1 MIANH
6 AAGPRARYA
15 AGMTESK
22 SEAESSASSAS
33 EDDNKRKFREAL
45 ERKNAKSSGG
55 GDHKDGGAQRP
66 RAHGPVENRREFRR
80 KSG

>member
-1 MIANH
+1 VTANR
-6 AAGPRARYA
+6 AEGPRARYA

-22 SEAESSASSAS
+22 SGAESSAP
-33 EDDNKRKFREAL
+33 EDDAKRKFREAL

-55 GDHKDGGAQRP
+55 GDHKDGGAKKP

>member
-1 MIANH
+1 MAE
-6 AAGPRARYA
+6 AKP
-15 AGMTESK
+15 
-22 SEAESSASSAS
+22 EAESS

-55 GDHKDGGAQRP
+55 SDHKDGGGAKGSRSQG
-66 RAHGPVENRREFRR
+66 ASSNRREFRR